1 MVYYNMKIDTNK
13 VKVGQEFKSMQ
24 ELSLALTGEKL
35 PRGSAYNTRVNLFKR
50 YLSWVPIPGSYKVVV
65 SEIYPEPKPKQS
77 KSLYSPQILSNLL
90 ALDQSKDYT
99 LYDLFLSLG
108 FVNER
113 FTKSKFYAKN
123 INELKIPFVK
133 YNSLH
138 SEITISLK
146 TMLFQFFNTMSSKSV
161 LTFTTNYI
169 YDKEPIEEPPIEEIK
184 ASALKESSYDSEWAV
199 LHSKEK
205 DKYQKQIKE
214 ALFLYGVNSYYKS
227 YSFKITNTPVEL
239 PAPDINRMNEL
250 ILQKLKKHY
259 KNNPTALK
267 LIDTIIPLH
276 RLEQS
281 EKPG

>member
-1 MVYYNMKIDTNK
+1 MKIDTNK

-35 PRGSAYNTRVNLFKR
+35 PRGSAYNIRVNLFKR

-65 SEIYPEPKPKQS
+65 SEIYPQPKPKQS

-123 INELKIPFVK
+123 INELKIPFSK

-169 YDKEPIEEPPIEEIK
+169 YDKEPIEKPPIEEIK

-281 EKPG
+281 EKPR

>member
-1 MVYYNMKIDTNK
+1 MKIDTNK

-35 PRGSAYNTRVNLFKR
+35 PRGSAYNIRVNLFKR
-50 YLSWVPIPGSYKVVV
+50 YLSWVPIPGSYKIVV

-123 INELKIPFVK
+123 INELKIPFSK

-169 YDKEPIEEPPIEEIK
+169 YDKEPIEKPPIEEIK

-276 RLEQS
+276 RLERS
-281 EKPG
+281 EKPR